1 MTEIAV
7 PTRTRQAY
15 KDGTPNNTVLDGQP
29 VLAQRGSV
37 IDPYITLEAVE
48 KAIVDAAGI
57 IKNIADILGCNRSY
71 VYRMI
76 SGNPELR
83 ECLKQ
88 VREATIDE
96 IEAKLVERAKAGDMD
111 AIKYYLRFQAKH
123 RGYGE
128 DDAMKSMADM
138 DGLLERN
145 VNVNVKVLHAV
156 VDAEQ
161 AKSIFDVLAGAGAI
175 PTLADG
181 AEVDGVYTADA
192 DAAPVSVSSAPE
204 P

>member
-1 MTEIAV
+1 MTNIPLPVETKNGI
-7 PTRTRQAY
+7 PT
-15 KDGTPNNTVLDGQP
+15 
-29 VLAQRGSV
+29 LAQRGSV
-37 IDPYITLEAVE
+37 LDPYITLEEVK
-48 KAIVDAAGI
+48 KAIVAASGV
-57 IKNIADILGCNRSY
+57 IKNIADLLGCNRSY

-83 ECLKQ
+83 EQLKQ

-96 IEAKLVERAKAGDMD
+96 IEAKLVEKAKLGDMD
-111 AIKYYLRFQAKH
+111 AIKYYLRFQARH

-128 DDAMKSMADM
+128 DDAMKSMSDM

-175 PTLADG
+175 SALTDG
-181 AEVDGVYTADA
+181 TEIDGIYTADA
-192 DAAPVSVSSAPE
+192 DSAPVSVSPAAES
-204 P
+204 